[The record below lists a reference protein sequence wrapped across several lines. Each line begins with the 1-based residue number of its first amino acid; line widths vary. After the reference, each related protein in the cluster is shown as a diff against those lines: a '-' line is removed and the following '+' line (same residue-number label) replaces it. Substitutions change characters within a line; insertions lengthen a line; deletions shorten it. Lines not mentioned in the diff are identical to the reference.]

1 VEDRE
6 RTGSTFD
13 FGSHGPQWSRG
24 FAALKIWV
32 SLLAHGKDAYTRR
45 IVHDT
50 ELAGYMG
57 SLVEARPEL
66 ELSTPVSLSIC
77 CFRYVPPDGPM
88 DDEYLNR
95 LNERLMTELQVDGRA
110 YLSNAILR
118 GRFVLRACI
127 VNFRTEATDVQALLD
142 VVVDIGGR
150 VHGELREGAPIA

>member
-1 VEDRE
+1 
-6 RTGSTFD
+6 
-13 FGSHGPQWSRG
+13 
-24 FAALKIWV
+24 
-32 SLLAHGKDAYTRR
+32 
-45 IVHDT
+45 
-50 ELAGYMG
+50 
-57 SLVEARPEL
+57 
-66 ELSTPVSLSIC
+66 
-77 CFRYVPPDGPM
+77 M